1 MLRAPVTWAS
11 VSPQGSREGRPPVY
25 PMGHMNQ
32 EKKAGVAPGAH
43 WQEEMAGGWGGPGLR
58 RDPGTGEGR
67 SGSQTSGARSNK
79 GFVDRKRE
87 VWAKEESGE
96 TDTLSCDPFQNWW

>member
-32 EKKAGVAPGAH
+32 ERKAGVAPGAH
-43 WQEEMAGGWGGPGLR
+43 WQEEMAGGGGSRPKEGPGHR
-58 RDPGTGEGR
+58 GR
-67 SGSQTSGARSNK
+67 PQWVPDFWS
-79 GFVDRKRE
+79 E
-87 VWAKEESGE
+87 IE
-96 TDTLSCDPFQNWW
+96 